1 MSSKSSSLNPYTPS
15 DNFANMAIKNFAW
28 GTTGLILGVIVNNI
42 VIYLSNHLKIKYL
55 IVQNVIQ
62 LILCSILLALMH
74 SYHNYF
80 GWTWQNLTPGL
91 FFVSFFFGVQYKIL
105 SNIQN
110 TFILNE
116 IKLL

>member
-1 MSSKSSSLNPYTPS
+1 MPKSSSSSNQYVPS

-28 GTTGLILGVIVNNI
+28 GTTGLILGVIINHI
-42 VIYLSNHLKIKYL
+42 VIYLSNHFKIKIL
-55 IVQNVIQ
+55 FIQNVIQ
-62 LILCSILLALMH
+62 VSLCSILLALIH

-80 GWTWQNLTPGL
+80 GWTWQQLTPGV

-110 TFILNE
+110 TYVIDSDNNS
-116 IKLL
+116 